1 MYGYGFRLQCRYS
14 AHIQST
20 NVHIC
25 IDTIHSKIQKYFY
38 AKKNN
43 NVNTLKCHFLGK
55 KLGTG
60 VFCTTNIHVIVSS
73 HMSYMYMCYTYL
85 STFLR

>member
-38 AKKNN
+38 TKKQQCMYI
-43 NVNTLKCHFLGK
+43 KMSFFK
-55 KLGTG
+55 KKIGTG
-60 VFCTTNIHVIVSS
+60 VFCTKNIQ
-73 HMSYMYMCYTYL
+73 YMLLYHHTCHTCTCVTHT
-85 STFLR
+85 SVPS